1 MDKEK
6 NTKAVSEENIY
17 CLNGRVPVKKGDSV
31 RTTACSGNIR
41 NWRHDKKCR
50 QFFFS
55 VEVTSSRS
63 LFIIFDQLGSI
74 CCIEHWN
81 QCSSVLELL
90 HFFW

>member
-1 MDKEK
+1 M
-6 NTKAVSEENIY
+6 
-17 CLNGRVPVKKGDSV
+17 KKLSFFH
-31 RTTACSGNIR
+31 TP
-41 NWRHDKKCR
+41 
-50 QFFFS
+50 FFS

>member
-1 MDKEK
+1 MEVMKVDE
-6 NTKAVSEENIY
+6 
-17 CLNGRVPVKKGDSV
+17 
-31 RTTACSGNIR
+31 
-41 NWRHDKKCR
+41 
-50 QFFFS
+50 FFLS
-55 VEVTSSRS
+55 VEVTSFSS